1 MLSIYTSAIINPNAS
16 TVGGILMF
24 EKEVYEAP
32 VIEITEFELSE
43 SIAESANSG
52 MGSLGFDEIWGN

>member
-1 MLSIYTSAIINPNAS
+1 MIPNAS

-32 VIEITEFELSE
+32 VIEVTEFELTD
-43 SIAESANSG
+43 SIAESAQTSSN
-52 MGSLGFDEIWGN
+52 LFGFEEIWGS

>member
-1 MLSIYTSAIINPNAS
+1 
-16 TVGGILMF
+16 MF

-43 SIAESANSG
+43 SIALSTQGEFG
-52 MGSLGFDEIWGN
+52 TGGVEEIWGS

>member
-1 MLSIYTSAIINPNAS
+1 MNSNAN

-32 VIEITEFELSE
+32 TIEVTEFEISS
-43 SIAESANSG
+43 SIADSATA
-52 MGSLGFDEIWGN
+52 GSNLFGFEEIWGS

>member
-1 MLSIYTSAIINPNAS
+1 MLSIYTSAIMISNAS

-32 VIEITEFELSE
+32 TIEVTEFELNE
-43 SIAESANSG
+43 SIADSANPG